1 MLPLLGLIFYSPCD
15 ILDKNNSLIGGA
27 MHIQESGEMY
37 LETILILSKK
47 QPHVRS
53 IDVGEYM
60 GFSKPSVS
68 RAVGLLKT
76 GGYITV
82 DEDGYLFLTELG
94 LELATKIYER
104 HNILTTFLC
113 SLGVDSDT
121 ASQDACRIEHVLSD
135 ESLEAIKR
143 HIGK

>member
-1 MLPLLGLIFYSPCD
+1 
-15 ILDKNNSLIGGA
+15 

-82 DEDGYLFLTELG
+82 DEDGYLSLTELG

-104 HNILTTFLC
+104 HKILTSFLT
-113 SLGVDSDT
+113 SIGVDEET
-121 ASQDACRIEHVLSD
+121 ASQDACKIEHVLSD
-135 ESLEAIKR
+135 ESLAAIKK
-143 HIGK
+143 HINL

>member
-1 MLPLLGLIFYSPCD
+1 
-15 ILDKNNSLIGGA
+15 

-113 SLGVDSDT
+113 SLGVDADT